1 MQYRLDRGSHSVQA
15 FYHHYVQVVKYRSK
29 VFDNEQIINFLKEQ
43 IQGINRT
50 FEDEVIY
57 IGLDKDHLYINAP
70 LNILRAR
77 PGLPLEPVD
86 RKDSESKGTFCWITK
101 MYQG

>member
-1 MQYRLDRGSHSVQA
+1 
-15 FYHHYVQVVKYRSK
+15 VQVVKYRSK

-43 IQGINRT
+43 IQGIKRT

-86 RKDSESKGTFCWITK
+86 RKPPIYIPFYEGLHSKFPGGNRKSSPRGVDTPSVRA
-101 MYQG
+101 G

>member
-1 MQYRLDRGSHSVQA
+1 
-15 FYHHYVQVVKYRSK
+15 VQVVKYRSK

-86 RKDSESKGTFCWITK
+86 RKPPIYIPFYEGLHSKFPGGNRK
-101 MYQG
+101 SSQ